1 MSERVALTVSC
12 DVCGRPFWTGDEKN
26 DEDRPKMV
34 TTAVWFDTEQNEGRP
49 TEPYLDTVK
58 IDLCPECAE
67 RAIRIRASGCMGIN
81 EYRMKEGA

>member
-12 DVCGRPFWTGDEKN
+12 DVCGRPFWAGDEKN
-26 DEDRPKMV
+26 DEGRPKKV

-49 TEPYLDTVK
+49 TEPYLETVK

-67 RAIRIRASGCMGIN
+67 RAIRIRANGCMGIN
-81 EYRMKEGA
+81 EYRMEEGA